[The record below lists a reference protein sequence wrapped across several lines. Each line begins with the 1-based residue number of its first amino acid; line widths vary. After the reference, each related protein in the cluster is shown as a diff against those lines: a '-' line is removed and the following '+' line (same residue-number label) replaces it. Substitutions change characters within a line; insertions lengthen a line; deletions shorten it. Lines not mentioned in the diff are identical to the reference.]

1 MTVKALLSACV
12 MLVLFCF
19 FISGCGPFVVT
30 ETEYDAYGEVGSET
44 VEYNDGGTPRVLEE
58 SGSVPD
64 SAIGDFDSPDEAI
77 DSSEPE

>member
-1 MTVKALLSACV
+1 MKRTVQIII
-12 MLVLFCF
+12 VLCF

-44 VEYNDGGTPRVLEE
+44 VEYNDGGPPRVLEE

-64 SAIGDFDSPDEAI
+64 SAIGDFDSLDETF

>member
-1 MTVKALLSACV
+1 MTIKARLLAGV
-12 MLVLFCF
+12 MPILLCF
-19 FISGCGPFVVT
+19 FLSGCGPFVVT

-44 VEYNDGGTPRVLEE
+44 VEYNDGGAPRVLEE
-58 SGSVPD
+58 SGAVPD

>member
-12 MLVLFCF
+12 MPVLFCF

-44 VEYNDGGTPRVLEE
+44 VEYNDGGAPRVLEE
-58 SGSVPD
+58 SGAVPN
-64 SAIGDFDSPDEAI
+64 SAIGNFDSPDEAF

>member
-1 MTVKALLSACV
+1 MTIKSKLLACV
-12 MLVLFCF
+12 MPILLCF
-19 FISGCGPFVVT
+19 FLFGCGPFVVT

-44 VEYNDGGTPRVLEE
+44 VEYNDGGAPRVLEE
-58 SGSVPD
+58 SGAVPN

>member
-12 MLVLFCF
+12 MPVLFCF

-30 ETEYDAYGEVGSET
+30 ETEYDAYGEVGSKT
-44 VEYNDGGTPRVLEE
+44 VEYNDGAPRVLEE
-58 SGSVPD
+58 SGSVPN
-64 SAIGDFDSPDEAI
+64 SATGDFDSLDETF